1 MMSLIR
7 NVVWNKILEK
17 AIQLGLKPANVP
29 VNEKE
34 RLQEIN
40 NLGLVNRDLKSDIR
54 FSSLPRLATYLTS
67 CSQAVINIIGQD
79 TQYCKVSHGHNSA
92 LVYMSKKVPRDISAC
107 SHVLNNNLDPLVIED
122 CSKDER
128 TKAVFEASGKKSPKF
143 YSGSPIISKNGY
155 ILGTFCVYDD
165 KPRTMSHEQLDGMRL
180 LSDQFVELL
189 ETVIYKPE
197 EIISGNERKVD
208 GNYYSN
214 VTILF
219 ADFVG
224 FTLKAE
230 KLQPGEL
237 LETLSTYFK
246 KFDQI
251 MSNYALRKVKTIG
264 DAYMAIGGIPNQ
276 NTNHTY
282 DLCKAALDMIGYLE
296 SSESG
301 YKTFDNDPWKLRIG
315 INTGS
320 VIGGSTGRNFDIWG
334 DSVNIA
340 SRLESKGK
348 AGKIHISENAKK
360 FLPDNAIL
368 LKRDKV
374 HLKNKGSMNT
384 FFLEGFK

>member
-1 MMSLIR
+1 MNVIR
-7 NVVWNKILEK
+7 KVVWDKILKK
-17 AIQLGLKPANVP
+17 AIRLGLRPANVP

-34 RLQEIN
+34 RIQEIN

-67 CSQAVINIIGQD
+67 CSQAAINIIGQD
-79 TQYCKVSHGHNSA
+79 TQYCKVSHGNNSA
-92 LVYMSKKVPRDISAC
+92 LVYMSKQVPRNISTC
-107 SHVLNNNLDPLVIED
+107 SHVLNNKLNPLVIED

-143 YSGSPIISKNGY
+143 YAGSPIISKNGY

-165 KPRTMSHEQLDGMRL
+165 NPRTMSHEQLDGMRL

-189 ETVIYKPE
+189 ETVRYKPE
-197 EIISGNERKVD
+197 ETFSGNRNKVD
-208 GNYYSN
+208 GKYYSN

-230 KLQPGEL
+230 KIQPGEL
-237 LETLSTYFK
+237 LEILSSYFK
-246 KFDQI
+246 RFDKI
-251 MSNYALRKVKTIG
+251 MSNYGLRKVKTIG

-276 NTNHTY
+276 NSNHTY
-282 DLCKAALDMIGYLE
+282 DLCRAALEMIDYVE

-301 YKTFDNDPWKLRIG
+301 YKTSDNDPWKLRIG

-320 VIGGSTGRNFDIWG
+320 VIGGSTGENFDIWG

-340 SRLESKGK
+340 SRLESTGK
-348 AGKIHISENAKK
+348 AGKIHISENTKK
-360 FLPDNAIL
+360 FLPNNAIL

-374 HLKNKGSMNT
+374 NLKNKGSMNT

>member
-189 ETVIYKPE
+189 ETVVYKPE

-208 GNYYSN
+208 GKYYSN

-251 MSNYALRKVKTIG
+251 MSNYGLRKVKTIG

-296 SSESG
+296 SSESS

-320 VIGGSTGRNFDIWG
+320 VIGGSTGGNFDIWG

-340 SRLESKGK
+340 SRLESTGK
-348 AGKIHISENAKK
+348 SGKIHISENAKK

>member
-1 MMSLIR
+1 MNLIR
-7 NVVWNKILEK
+7 KVVWNKILEK

-34 RLQEIN
+34 RLQEID

-67 CSQAVINIIGQD
+67 CSQAAINIIGQD
-79 TQYCKVSHGHNSA
+79 TQYCKVSHGNNSA
-92 LVYMSKKVPRDISAC
+92 LVYISKKTPRDISTC

-122 CSKDER
+122 CSKDDR

-143 YSGSPIISKNGY
+143 YAGSPIISKNGF

-165 KPRTMSHEQLDGMRL
+165 NPRTMSHEQLDGMRL

-197 EIISGNERKVD
+197 EIISENEQKVD
-208 GNYYSN
+208 GKYYSN

-237 LETLSTYFK
+237 LESLSSYFK

-251 MSNYALRKVKTIG
+251 MSHYGLRKVKTIG

-276 NTNHTY
+276 NSNHTY
-282 DLCKAALDMIGYLE
+282 DLCKAALEMIDYLK

-301 YKTFDNDPWKLRIG
+301 YKTSDDDPWKIRIG

-320 VIGGSTGRNFDIWG
+320 VIGGSTGGHFDVWG

-340 SRLESKGK
+340 SRLESTGES
-348 AGKIHISENAKK
+348 GKIHISENAKK

>member
-1 MMSLIR
+1 MNLIR
-7 NVVWNKILEK
+7 KVVWNKILEK
-17 AIQLGLKPANVP
+17 ATQLGLKPANVP
-29 VNEKE
+29 INEKE

-67 CSQAVINIIGQD
+67 CSQAAINIIGQD

-92 LVYMSKKVPRDISAC
+92 LVYMSKKVPRDISTC

-128 TKAVFEASGKKSPKF
+128 TKDVFEASGKKSPKF
-143 YSGSPIISKNGY
+143 YAGSPIISKNGY

-189 ETVIYKPE
+189 ETVRDKPE
-197 EIISGNERKVD
+197 EIINGNEQKI
-208 GNYYSN
+208 GGKYYSN
-214 VTILF
+214 ITILF

-237 LETLSTYFK
+237 LESLSFYFN

-251 MSNYALRKVKTIG
+251 MSDYGLRKVKTIG

-276 NTNHTY
+276 NSNHTY
-282 DLCKAALDMIGYLE
+282 DLCRAALEMIDYLK
-296 SSESG
+296 SSESS
-301 YKTFDNDPWKLRIG
+301 YKTSDIDPWKLRIG

-320 VIGGSTGRNFDIWG
+320 VIGGSTGGNFDIWG

-340 SRLESKGK
+340 SRLESTGK

-368 LKRDKV
+368 IKRDKV
-374 HLKNKGSMNT
+374 HLKNKGSMET
-384 FFLEGFK
+384 FFFEGFK

>member
-1 MMSLIR
+1 MSLIR

-17 AIQLGLKPANVP
+17 AIQLGLKPASVP

-208 GNYYSN
+208 GKYYSN

-251 MSNYALRKVKTIG
+251 MSNYGLRKVKTIG

-276 NTNHTY
+276 NANHTY
-282 DLCKAALDMIGYLE
+282 DLCKAALEMIGYLE

-301 YKTFDNDPWKLRIG
+301 YKTSDNDPWKLRIG

-320 VIGGSTGRNFDIWG
+320 VIGGSTGGNFDIWG

-340 SRLESKGK
+340 ARLESTGK
-348 AGKIHISENAKK
+348 SGKIHISENAKK
-360 FLPDNAIL
+360 FLPNNAIL
-368 LKRDKV
+368 LKRDKG
-374 HLKNKGSMNT
+374 HLKNKGSVNT